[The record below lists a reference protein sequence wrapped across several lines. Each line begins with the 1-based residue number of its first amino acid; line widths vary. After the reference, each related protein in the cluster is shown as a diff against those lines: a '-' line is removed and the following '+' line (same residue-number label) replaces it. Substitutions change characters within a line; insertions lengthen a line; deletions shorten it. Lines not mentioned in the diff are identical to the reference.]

1 MRMPNHPQ
9 VIAIAGLALLTACMA
24 GPDSSGPELAGSAW
38 RASDIDMGQGAVV
51 GVVQG
56 TDVTLEFDAEGR
68 VSGRAGCNRYS
79 ARYVADGNALRIE
92 EPALTRMACLQ
103 PGVMEQERAFVAA
116 LRSVAS
122 ARVDGDRLELRRA
135 DASLAVSLHRVEAD

>member
-1 MRMPNHPQ
+1 MRMQNHPR
-9 VIAIAGLALLTACMA
+9 VAAIAGLALLTACMTA
-24 GPDSSGPELAGSAW
+24 PEASVPSLAGSAW
-38 RASDIDMGQGAVV
+38 RASGIDTGQGALA

-56 TDVTLEFDAEGR
+56 TEVTLEFDTEGR
-68 VSGRAGCNRYS
+68 VSGVAGCNRYS
-79 ARYVADGNALRIE
+79 ARYVADGDALRIE

-122 ARVDGDRLELRRA
+122 AKVAGERLELRRA
-135 DASLAVSLHRVEAD
+135 DGSLALSLHRARAD

>member
-1 MRMPNHPQ
+1 MRMPNHPR
-9 VIAIAGLALLTACMA
+9 VIAIAGLALLAACMT
-24 GPDSSGPELAGSAW
+24 GPDGNVPPLAGSAW
-38 RASDIDMGQGAVV
+38 RASGIDTGRGAVAD
-51 GVVQG
+51 VVQG
-56 TDVTLEFDAEGR
+56 TSVTLEFDAEGR
-68 VSGRAGCNRYS
+68 ASGVAGCNRYS

-122 ARVDGDRLELRRA
+122 AKIDGERLELRRA
-135 DASLAVSLHRVEAD
+135 DGSLALSLRRAGAD

>member
-1 MRMPNHPQ
+1 MRMPNHPR
-9 VIAIAGLALLTACMA
+9 VIAIAGLALLTACMT
-24 GPDSSGPELAGSAW
+24 GPDASVQQLAGSAW
-38 RASDIDMGQGAVV
+38 RASGIDMGQGAVAS
-51 GVVQG
+51 VVEG
-56 TDVTLEFDAEGR
+56 TEVTLEFDAEGR

-92 EPALTRMACLQ
+92 EAALTRMACLQ

-122 ARVDGDRLELRRA
+122 ARIDGDRLELRRA
-135 DASLAVSLHRVEAD
+135 DGSLAVSLHRAGAD

>member
-1 MRMPNHPQ
+1 MRMPEPPR
-9 VIAIAGLALLTACMA
+9 VIAIAGLALLAACMT
-24 GPDSSGPELAGSAW
+24 GPEASVPPLAGTAW
-38 RASDIDMGQGAVV
+38 RASGIDTGRGAVAE
-51 GVVQG
+51 VVQG
-56 TDVTLEFDAEGR
+56 TEVTLAFDAEGR
-68 VSGRAGCNRYS
+68 VSGVAGCNRYS

-122 ARVDGDRLELRRA
+122 AKVDGQRLELRRA
-135 DASLAVSLHRVEAD
+135 DGSLALSLHRADAD